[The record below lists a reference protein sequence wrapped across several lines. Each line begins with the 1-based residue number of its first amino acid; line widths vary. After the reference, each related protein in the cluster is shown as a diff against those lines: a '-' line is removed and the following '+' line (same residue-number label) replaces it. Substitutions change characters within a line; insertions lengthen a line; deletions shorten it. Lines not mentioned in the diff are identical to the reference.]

1 MITIEFT
8 NITNDSLQIGDLAYA
23 ITPSPSGGFN
33 QSTNTPTF
41 IGPIT
46 AITQTTIDVDETEQN
61 VTPPVLPQAND
72 FIMFAKDS
80 SINISGL
87 IGYYAEVK
95 LMNNSTEKAE
105 IFNLSSDISAS
116 SK

>member
-1 MITIEFT
+1 M
-8 NITNDSLQIGDLAYA
+8 
-23 ITPSPSGGFN
+23 
-33 QSTNTPTF
+33 
-41 IGPIT
+41 
-46 AITQTTIDVDETEQN
+46 
-61 VTPPVLPQAND
+61 
-72 FIMFAKDS
+72 
-80 SINISGL
+80 SGL